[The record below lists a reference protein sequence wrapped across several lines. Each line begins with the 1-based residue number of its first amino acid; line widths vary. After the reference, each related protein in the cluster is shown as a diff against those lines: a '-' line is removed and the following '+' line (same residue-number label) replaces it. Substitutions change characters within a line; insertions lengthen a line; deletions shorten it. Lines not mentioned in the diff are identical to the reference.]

1 MPSRRRFLAGG
12 GLALAGIAGGSAA
25 LGRSSDSPSSATN
38 AVVEANAGPGPD
50 PDPDATATVTVDTID
65 WPMVRYDPAGT
76 SHNPD
81 ASGPRDDVRVRWE
94 REIDPGSYDWHSPIL
109 VGDTLF
115 ATGRD
120 SIVALDRETGA
131 VRFTRSGTFR
141 SAPARASASAY
152 RTDTLVV
159 SHPGGIRG
167 LNAAGGY
174 DLFGLEF
181 GLERWHGA
189 GNGTGT
195 PARSSPTTRPPVTDG
210 ETVYAIAPTA
220 HRAVAL
226 DASSG
231 DLRWE
236 FSIGDLP
243 LGTPYRPVL
252 WDDTVYVVG
261 YPTTVAA
268 IDAETGERRWA
279 VGLEQIDLLAPTAAA
294 EGILVPGNRQVS
306 LLDHDDGDVLWE
318 YTHGGNA
325 DDGTVAVADGT
336 AFCTDGTG
344 TLHAID
350 LADGTERW
358 TADTEYS
365 FQTSP
370 AVADGVVYLAD
381 FWWDELLA
389 FDAETGDRRFVY
401 DDGAGFSQPI
411 FGDGVCYVVESQ
423 RILAL
428 EEAA

>member
-1 MPSRRRFLAGG
+1 MPSRRRVLSGS
-12 GLALAGIAGGSAA
+12 GLALAGLASGTAA
-25 LGRSSDSPSSATN
+25 LERSSDPLSSA
-38 AVVEANAGPGPD
+38 ANTVAEVDAGPGPD
-50 PDPDATATVTVDTID
+50 PDAAATVTVDPID
-65 WPMVRYDPAGT
+65 WPMVRYDAAGT

-109 VGDTLF
+109 TGDTLF

-120 SIVALDRETGA
+120 SIIALDRESGD

-141 SAPARASASAY
+141 SAPARAAASAY
-152 RTDTLVV
+152 RTDTLAV
-159 SHPGGIRG
+159 SSPDGIRG
-167 LNAAGGY
+167 LNAGGGY
-174 DLFGLEF
+174 DLLGLEF

-189 GNGTGT
+189 GAGSGSS
-195 PARSSPTTRPPVTDG
+195 ARSSSTTRPPVTDG

-226 DASSG
+226 DANSG
-231 DLRWE
+231 DVRWE
-236 FSIGDLP
+236 FSIDDLP
-243 LGTPYRPVL
+243 LASPYRPVL

-261 YPTTVAA
+261 FPTTVAA

-279 VGLEQIDLLAPTAAA
+279 VGLEQIDLLAPTATA

-318 YTHGGNA
+318 YTHDGNA

-350 LADGTERW
+350 LEDGSERW
-358 TADTEYS
+358 TAETEYP

-370 AVADGVVYLAD
+370 SVADGVVYLAD

-389 FDAETGDRRFVY
+389 FDTETGDRRFTY
-401 DDGAGFSQPI
+401 DDGTGFSQPI